1 MRCPPPPP
9 AFSEIEDSEGAAAPP
24 YSDARY
30 FIGVLLMIG
39 SQLSP
44 FAIYAD
50 VRATVHA
57 FIFLFDAAPHYQ
69 IKADTLE
76 LDDGITRNAREYR
89 AFIKDECMKRL
100 NSTIASD
107 LLGLAGLPGVVGD
120 YGEGAL
126 QPEEDKRPPSME
138 GMEDQSAAGG
148 ALQVAL
154 AAGGHGR
161 GKCTS
166 FWLTRE
172 DLGVMVFRCPT
183 HVGQNLLPVSSSSWE
198 TVTVASYLMIC

>member
-1 MRCPPPPP
+1 
-9 AFSEIEDSEGAAAPP
+9 
-24 YSDARY
+24 
-30 FIGVLLMIG
+30 MIG
-39 SQLSP
+39 SQLST

-161 GKCTS
+161 GKRTS

-183 HVGQNLLPVSSSSWE
+183 HVGQNLLPVSSSSCE